1 MVTGWPNMANPADD
15 TFFFILGISVTL
27 LAVNTAVM
35 IYFVI
40 RYSRKRHPVAVD
52 VKDNLPLE
60 IIWTVVPTILVL
72 AIFFVGWKGFQYMR
86 TVPPDAMP
94 IKVLARQWSW
104 TFTYENGKQDSVLRV
119 PVRKP
124 INLLIT
130 SADVLHSLY
139 IPAYRIKEDA
149 VPGMQTHLWF
159 LPDQLGSY
167 DLFCTEYC
175 GLEHSSM
182 ITKVEVMSQQDFDA
196 WYTGKKEEAAE
207 KEEKPAAGE
216 HAGKAAEHGKRKDAA
231 PASDEGAHLIQVKG
245 CIACHTTDGTPKV
258 GPTFKGV
265 FGKQETVIHNG
276 QERQI
281 TVDEAFIKQTLMHPE
296 IDRVKGFPP
305 MMPSQQGQLTD
316 KEIDEIIEYI
326 KSLK

>member
-27 LAVNTAVM
+27 LVVNTAVM

-52 VKDNLPLE
+52 VKENLPLE

-86 TVPPDAMP
+86 TVPTNAMP
-94 IKVLARQWSW
+94 IKVMARQWSW
-104 TFTYENGKQDSVLRV
+104 TFTYENGKQDTVLRV

-149 VPGMQTHLWF
+149 VPGMETHLWF
-159 LPDQLGSY
+159 LPDELGSY

-175 GLEHSSM
+175 GLGHSDM
-182 ITKVEVMSQQDFDA
+182 ITKVDVMSEKDFDA
-196 WYTGKKEEAAE
+196 WYAGKEEAAE
-207 KEEKPAAGE
+207 AEEK
-216 HAGKAAEHGKRKDAA
+216 KAAIHARTKKEAP
-231 PASDEGAHLIQVKG
+231 PASNKGAQLIQTKG
-245 CIACHTTDGTPKV
+245 CVACHTTDGTPKI

-265 FGKQETVIHNG
+265 LGKQETVLRNG
-276 QERQI
+276 KERQI
-281 TVDEAFIKQTLMHPE
+281 TVDEAFIKQTLLHPE

-305 MMPSQQGQLTD
+305 IMPSQQGQLTD